1 MEQILIIGDSG
12 GIGAA
17 LREAFEARGA
27 YVAGLSRSGD
37 GFDVTYPGRAEA
49 ALESLQGPYD
59 QIWIALG
66 VLTGA
71 AERPEKSLAELDAV
85 EMVGVLAVNTVGP
98 ALVMKHA
105 KRLLSRDRSARLV
118 ALSARVGSIG
128 DNRAGG
134 WYSYR
139 ASKAGLNQVLHTAA
153 IELKRSH
160 KQAVCVAMHPGTVA
174 TSFTSGFPSAPKV
187 TSKEAAQNLIK
198 VVEGL
203 QPEDSGGFFDW
214 RGHSVPW

>member
-1 MEQILIIGDSG
+1 MERILIIGDSG

-27 YVAGLSRSGD
+27 HVTGLSRSRD
-37 GFDVTYPGRAEA
+37 GFDVTYPGRAES
-49 ALESLQGPYD
+49 ALERLQGPYD

-85 EMVGVLAVNTVGP
+85 EMAGVLAVNTVGP

-105 KRLLSRDRSARLV
+105 KRLLSRDGSARLI

-139 ASKAGLNQVLHTAA
+139 ASKAALNQVLHTAA

-160 KQAVCVAMHPGTVA
+160 KQAVCVAMHPGTLA
-174 TSFTSGFPSAPKV
+174 TSFTSGFPNAPKV
-187 TSKEAAQNLIK
+187 TGAEAAQNLIK
-198 VVEGL
+198 VVEAL
-203 QPEDSGGFFDW
+203 QPKDSGGFFDW
-214 RGHSVPW
+214 QGHPVPW